1 MYVWVV
7 VVVVVMVIVVLE
19 FLASGTTYAKPC
31 DQREQRLIAHHFT
44 ALLLF
49 LS

>member
-7 VVVVVMVIVVLE
+7 VAVMVMVIVVSE
-19 FLASGTTYAKPC
+19 FLASETTYAKPC
-31 DQREQRLIAHHFT
+31 DQREQRLIAHHFA